1 MSKIISFQ
9 RKKYFEANNFSERYK
24 TLETEKQARVAAM
37 LLGFF
42 SRQAAE
48 QGSEVKDLEY
58 IFKLLQGDYLHMFL
72 DMVNNQVIDG

>member
-1 MSKIISFQ
+1 
-9 RKKYFEANNFSERYK
+9 
-24 TLETEKQARVAAM
+24 M

-42 SRQAAE
+42 SSQAAE

-72 DMVNNQVIDG
+72 DMVNDQVIDG